1 MINEIRPCQLFYR
14 GFQSKWTL
22 MLPDEQCGCYQ
33 HHGQVHRHRRLE
45 VEPLEVGGGVAD
57 TDEEERGQEC
67 CQQLIS

>member
-1 MINEIRPCQLFYR
+1 MKSDLVNYFTEVSNLNEP
-14 GFQSKWTL
+14 L